1 MTLLPTRA
9 LPGPGHPHRPGS
21 GWRTSSVSAVAAL
34 VLVTGCGD
42 GPTPAPDPG
51 TTAPPTTEP
60 APTAA
65 PTATPAPTATSEA
78 PTPSEVAVYYLVDTR
93 AGFRLARE
101 LREVTGDPLVGAVEA
116 MIEGPTDPDYA
127 TTWNSDTEVL
137 SVEQGPGTITVDLSE
152 DARTANAGS
161 EAAAL
166 MVQQLV
172 HTVVEAA
179 GEDASVQLLID
190 GEPAGELWGV
200 LTWDE
205 PVAPENPVDVRVLV
219 QIDRPV
225 EGAEVTSPVTV
236 SGEANAFEANV
247 PWRVLRPDG
256 TEVTDG
262 FTMTTAGQEFAPFSF
277 EVELEP
283 GTYVV
288 EISEDDPSGGEG
300 GTPMTD
306 TRTFTVE

>member
-1 MTLLPTRA
+1 MTLPTLA
-9 LPGPGHPHRPGS
+9 LPGHPHRPGS
-21 GWRTSSVSAVAAL
+21 GWRASSVSAVAAL
-34 VLVTGCGD
+34 VLVAGCGD
-42 GPTPAPDPG
+42 GAVPDPEPG
-51 TTAPPTTEP
+51 TTAPPPTAPTTEP
-60 APTAA
+60 TS
-65 PTATPAPTATSEA
+65 TPAPTATSES

-137 SVEQGPGTITVDLSE
+137 SVEQGTEAITVDLSE

-179 GEDASVQLLID
+179 GAEAPVQLLID

-288 EISEDDPSGGEG
+288 EISEDDPSDGAG

-306 TRTFTVE
+306 TRTFTVG

>member
-1 MTLLPTRA
+1 MTLPTPA
-9 LPGPGHPHRPGS
+9 LHGLGHPHRPGS
-21 GWRTSSVSAVAAL
+21 GWRSSSVSAVAAL

-42 GPTPAPDPG
+42 GAGPAPEPGTTTAPTPAP
-51 TTAPPTTEP
+51 TSTAGPTS
-60 APTAA
+60 
-65 PTATPAPTATSEA
+65 TPAPTATSEA
-78 PTPSEVAVYYLVDTR
+78 PTAPSEVAVYYLVDTR
-93 AGFRLARE
+93 TGFRLARE

-127 TTWNSDTEVL
+127 TTWDPDTEVL
-137 SVEQGPGTITVDLSE
+137 SVEQSLGTITVDLSE

-161 EAAAL
+161 EAAAM

-172 HTVVEAA
+172 HTVVDAA

-205 PVAPENPVDVRVLV
+205 PVAPQDPAEVRVLV

-247 PWRVLRPDG
+247 PWRVMTPEG
-256 TEVTDG
+256 AAVTDG

-283 GTYVV
+283 GAYVV
-288 EISEDDPSGGEG
+288 EISEDDPSGGAG

-306 TRTFTVE
+306 TRTFTVR

>member
-1 MTLLPTRA
+1 MTLPTPA
-9 LPGPGHPHRPGS
+9 LPGHPHRPGS
-21 GWRTSSVSAVAAL
+21 GRRSWSVSAVAAL
-34 VLVTGCGD
+34 ALVTGCGGGA
-42 GPTPAPDPG
+42 GPTPDPG
-51 TTAPPTTEP
+51 TTAPPTAP
-60 APTAA
+60 SPTAA
-65 PTATPAPTATSEA
+65 PTSTPAPTATSEEPA
-78 PTPSEVAVYYLVDTR
+78 PSEVAVYYLVDTR
-93 AGFRLARE
+93 TGFRLARE
-101 LREVTGDPLVGAVEA
+101 LREVAGDPLVGAVEA

-127 TTWNSDTEVL
+127 TTWNPGTEVL
-137 SVEQGPGTITVDLSE
+137 SVEQDQGTITVDLSE

-179 GEDASVQLLID
+179 GQDASVQLLID

-205 PVAPENPVDVRVLV
+205 PVAPADPAEVRVLV

-247 PWRVLRPDG
+247 PWRVLTPEG
-256 TEVTDG
+256 AAVASG

-283 GTYVV
+283 GSYVV
-288 EISEDDPSGGEG
+288 EISEDDPSGGAG

-306 TRTFTVE
+306 TRSITVR